1 MQVFTPLSYRGEESA
16 KMYVQV
22 HNTLAILGL
31 DEVYRNGGLTATFL
45 LRFHKGEC
53 GTPHEVK
60 GDTVSGGQP
69 GRDER
74 LRVVE
79 ARA

>member
-1 MQVFTPLSYRGEESA
+1 MVAASQWGDSRHSANPLPPYLVHAAPVCCTRGPDSWKQGA
-16 KMYVQV
+16 
-22 HNTLAILGL
+22 
-31 DEVYRNGGLTATFL
+31 
-45 LRFHKGEC
+45 C

>member
-1 MQVFTPLSYRGEESA
+1 MVAAAQRGDALHSTAAPPPSRLAHTAPVCYTRGPDSWKQSA
-16 KMYVQV
+16 
-22 HNTLAILGL
+22 
-31 DEVYRNGGLTATFL
+31 
-45 LRFHKGEC
+45 C

>member
-1 MQVFTPLSYRGEESA
+1 MVAAAQQGDALHSTTPPPPSRLAHTDPVCYTRGPNSWTQGA
-16 KMYVQV
+16 
-22 HNTLAILGL
+22 
-31 DEVYRNGGLTATFL
+31 
-45 LRFHKGEC
+45 C
-53 GTPHEVK
+53 GTLHEVK
-60 GDTVSGGQP
+60 GDTVAGGQP

>member
-1 MQVFTPLSYRGEESA
+1 MVAASQRGDARHSANPLPPYLVHTTPVCYTRAQDCWKQGA
-16 KMYVQV
+16 
-22 HNTLAILGL
+22 
-31 DEVYRNGGLTATFL
+31 
-45 LRFHKGEC
+45 C

-60 GDTVSGGQP
+60 GDPVSGGQP